1 MIDYALN
8 KAQAD
13 ELFDQNAVMM
23 GEYGTNVIYN
33 YKVAEIF
40 GETIFTWAERAMHSE
55 HAYIKGGEDWNT
67 WGDCGCD
74 YFYRSGFRKIVSQ
87 HNYLVSMEQ
96 YKASEGG
103 KLCEALREARR
114 KEYAAADAEEE
125 RKYQERRA
133 KAKAAREARA
143 AKKAQREASAQ

>member
-1 MIDYALN
+1 MIDYAMN

-23 GEYGTNVIYN
+23 GEYGNNVVFD
-33 YKVAEIF
+33 YKIAEIF
-40 GETIFTWAERAMHSE
+40 GETILTWAERVMHSE
-55 HAYIKGGEDWNT
+55 HAYIKFSDDWGS

-103 KLCEALREARR
+103 KLCEALREARK
-114 KEYAAADAEEE
+114 KERDAADAEEE

-143 AKKAQREASAQ
+143 AKNAQKEAEAV